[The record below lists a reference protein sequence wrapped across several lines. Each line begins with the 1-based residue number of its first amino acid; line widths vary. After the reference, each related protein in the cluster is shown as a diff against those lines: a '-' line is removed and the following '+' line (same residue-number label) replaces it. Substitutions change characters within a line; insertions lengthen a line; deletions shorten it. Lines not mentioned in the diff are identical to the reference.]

1 MCQGKNKNIII
12 ITKCEIFLLLYISLM
27 NSFFLIS
34 KELHIYYSSFILKN
48 ALQFSLKRLAELLK
62 KLQTAAFVYL

>member
-1 MCQGKNKNIII
+1 MCLGKNKNIII

-34 KELHIYYSSFILKN
+34 KELHIYYSFFK
-48 ALQFSLKRLAELLK
+48 KRLTILSKEIG
-62 KLQTAAFVYL
+62 

>member
-34 KELHIYYSSFILKN
+34 KELHIYYSSFILK
-48 ALQFSLKRLAELLK
+48 KRLTILSKEIG
-62 KLQTAAFVYL
+62 